1 MKVDHHL
8 EYHAADKELVEKV
21 LAGDRYAFGKIIK
34 NTEALVAM
42 IVFKMIANSGDRK
55 DLVQDIYLKA
65 YHGLPNF
72 RFMAKL
78 STWIGQIAYHTCLH
92 YLEKKKLLLLDQ
104 TGDGEESADLTL
116 ERLSNQNLSPSENE
130 IETRL
135 IRKELNNIL
144 EKEIDRLPPVY
155 RTLLSL
161 YREEL
166 SNEEMVQITG
176 LPEGTIKS
184 YLFRARKTLKENIM
198 TNYKKEDL

>member
-1 MKVDHHL
+1 MEHHL
-8 EYHAADKELVEKV
+8 EHQAADKELVEQV
-21 LAGDRYAFGKIIK
+21 LTGDRNAFAKVIK

-42 IVFKMIANSGDRK
+42 IVFKMIANRGDRK

-65 YHGLPNF
+65 FHGLSGF
-72 RFMAKL
+72 RFKSKL

-104 TGDGEESADLTL
+104 MDNGEETSIQTL
-116 ERLSNQNLSPSENE
+116 EQLSNRNLSSSGNE
-130 IETRL
+130 IETL
-135 IRKELNNIL
+135 LSRKELIDIL

-155 RTLLSL
+155 RTLLVL

-166 SNEEMVQITG
+166 NNEEMMQITG

-184 YLFRARKTLKENIM
+184 YLFRARKTLKENIL

>member
-1 MKVDHHL
+1 L
-8 EYHAADKELVEKV
+8 EIQAADKELIEQV
-21 LAGDRYAFGKIIK
+21 LARDRHAFGKIIK

-65 YHGLPNF
+65 FHGLPSF
-72 RFMAKL
+72 RFKSKL

-104 TGDGEESADLTL
+104 MSNKEESTEQTL
-116 ERLSNQNLSPSENE
+116 EQLSNRNLNSSGNE
-130 IETRL
+130 VETRL

-144 EKEIDRLPPVY
+144 EKEIDKLPPVY

-184 YLFRARKTLKENIM
+184 YLFRARKTLKENIL

>member
-1 MKVDHHL
+1 MITQIG
-8 EYHAADKELVEKV
+8 AP
-21 LAGDRYAFGKIIK
+21 
-34 NTEALVAM
+34 NSTESPGRTFRN
-42 IVFKMIANSGDRK
+42 IQPG
-55 DLVQDIYLKA
+55 
-65 YHGLPNF
+65 F
-72 RFMAKL
+72 RFKSKL

-104 TGDGEESADLTL
+104 IGNREESDNLTL
-116 ERLSNQNLSPSENE
+116 EGLSSRNLSIFENE

-135 IRKELNNIL
+135 NKKELNNIL
-144 EKEIDRLPPVY
+144 EKEIDKLPPVY

-184 YLFRARKTLKENIM
+184 YLFRARKTLKENILA
-198 TNYKKEDL
+198 NYKKEDL

>member
-1 MKVDHHL
+1 MDHSL
-8 EYHAADKELVEKV
+8 ENHAGDKELVDEV
-21 LAGDRYAFGKIIK
+21 LAGNRYAFGKIIK
-34 NTEALVAM
+34 NTEGLVAM

-65 YHGLPNF
+65 FHGLANF
-72 RFMAKL
+72 RFMSKL

-104 TGDGEESADLTL
+104 TGDGEETSELTL
-116 ERLSNQNLSPSENE
+116 EALSNRNLSPSENE
-130 IETRL
+130 IEKRL

-144 EKEIDRLPPVY
+144 EKEIGKLQPVY

-184 YLFRARKTLKENIM
+184 YLFRTRKTLKENIL

>member
-1 MKVDHHL
+1 M
-8 EYHAADKELVEKV
+8 EIQAADKELIEQV
-21 LAGDRYAFGKIIK
+21 LARDRHAFGKIIK

-65 YHGLPNF
+65 FHGLPSF
-72 RFMAKL
+72 RFKSKL

-104 TGDGEESADLTL
+104 MSNKEESTEQTL
-116 ERLSNQNLSPSENE
+116 EQLSNRNLNSSGNE
-130 IETRL
+130 VETRL

-144 EKEIDRLPPVY
+144 EKEIDKLPPVY

-184 YLFRARKTLKENIM
+184 YLFRARKTLKENIL

>member
-1 MKVDHHL
+1 MEHHL
-8 EYHAADKELVEKV
+8 ENHAADKQLVELV
-21 LAGDRYAFGKIIK
+21 LAGNRYAFGKIIK
-34 NTEALVAM
+34 NTEGLVAM
-42 IVFKMIANSGDRK
+42 IVFKMITNRDDRK

-65 YHGLPNF
+65 FHGLPGF
-72 RFMAKL
+72 RFKSKL

-104 TGDGEESADLTL
+104 IGNREESDNLTL
-116 ERLSNQNLSPSENE
+116 EGLSSRNLSIFENE

-135 IRKELNNIL
+135 NKKELNNIL
-144 EKEIDRLPPVY
+144 EKEIDKLPPVY

-184 YLFRARKTLKENIM
+184 YLFRARKTLKENILA
-198 TNYKKEDL
+198 NYKKEDL

>member
-1 MKVDHHL
+1 VDHHL
-8 EYHAADKELVEKV
+8 ENYAADKELVEQV

-42 IVFKMIANSGDRK
+42 IVFKMIANRDDRK

-65 YHGLPNF
+65 FHGLPGF
-72 RFMAKL
+72 RFKSKL

-104 TGDGEESADLTL
+104 TDNGEETSELTL
-116 ERLSNQNLSPSENE
+116 EALSNQKLSTSGNE
-130 IETRL
+130 IETQL
-135 IRKELNNIL
+135 NGKELNSIL
-144 EKEIDRLPPVY
+144 EKEIDKLPPVY
-155 RTLLSL
+155 RILLIL

-184 YLFRARKTLKENIM
+184 YLFRARKTLKENIL

>member
-1 MKVDHHL
+1 L
-8 EYHAADKELVEKV
+8 EIQAADKELIEQV
-21 LAGDRYAFGKIIK
+21 LAGNRYVFGKIIK

-42 IVFKMIANSGDRK
+42 IVFKMIANSDDRK

-65 YHGLPNF
+65 FHGLPGF
-72 RFMAKL
+72 RFKSKL

-104 TGDGEESADLTL
+104 TDNGEETSELTL
-116 ERLSNQNLSPSENE
+116 EALSNQNSSSSENE

-144 EKEIDRLPPVY
+144 EKEIDKLPPVY
-155 RTLLSL
+155 RTLLIL

-184 YLFRARKTLKENIM
+184 YLFRARKTLKENIF